1 MIRLFSVVLFVS
13 FSLNIQAQQYTRTIL
28 GDSINKST
36 KLKSER
42 FRSMWNGKIKGER
55 YYNEAFVLG
64 KVNDK
69 EYLLRYDQ
77 YADQFEAKERSDL
90 EVENVERE
98 LTKVVTYDSL
108 NYYFLPYYYKN
119 KKRFN
124 VGYLNMLMDLDTLK
138 IYGKNE
144 VTFRPATFSPTTIE
158 IGFPP
163 RYIHRKL
170 FFVQR
175 KEETP
180 IQISKR
186 KLSKY
191 IETLTLETTDLNS
204 ILIN

>member
-1 MIRLFSVVLFVS
+1 MKRLFLVVPFLLFS
-13 FSLNIQAQQYTRTIL
+13 FNIQAQQYIRTIL
-28 GDSINKST
+28 GDSVNKST
-36 KLKSER
+36 KLKAER
-42 FRSMWNGKIKGER
+42 FRSMWNGKIKGKR

-64 KVNDK
+64 KVNEK

-108 NYYFLPYYYKN
+108 
-119 KKRFN
+119 
-124 VGYLNMLMDLDTLK
+124 
-138 IYGKNE
+138 
-144 VTFRPATFSPTTIE
+144 SPTTIE

-186 KLSKY
+186 KLSKLF
-191 IETLTLETTDLNS
+191 EKTEFNSSFLN
-204 ILIN
+204 

>member
-1 MIRLFSVVLFVS
+1 V
-13 FSLNIQAQQYTRTIL
+13 
-28 GDSINKST
+28 NKST
-36 KLKSER
+36 KLKAER
-42 FRSMWNGKIKGER
+42 FRSMWNGKIKGKR

-64 KVNDK
+64 KVNEK

-124 VGYLNMLMDLDTLK
+124 VGYLNLLMDLDSLK

-186 KLSKY
+186 KLSKLF
-191 IETLTLETTDLNS
+191 EKTEFNSSFLN
-204 ILIN
+204 